1 MKTESQKQLQ
11 KYTLTELEL
20 MLQSIKDMIFFP
32 IQNSYNL
39 TKKEL
44 KEMKEDVE
52 NRITEI
58 KSLILDIEK
67 FV

>member
-58 KSLILDIEK
+58 K
-67 FV
+67 